1 MLTLNPVGGPGLTS
15 WVEKHCVLHASQSLS
30 RDKGWSPGFSHL
42 QTYRSYLYK
51 MPGKFTQPQST
62 IPVRGLKAL
71 KISLSFKRLTP
82 LYHKLTETN

>member
-1 MLTLNPVGGPGLTS
+1 MLHRACHEIKVGAQVFPTCKLN
-15 WVEKHCVLHASQSLS
+15 AN
-30 RDKGWSPGFSHL
+30 
-42 QTYRSYLYK
+42 SYLYK
-51 MPGKFTQPQST
+51 MPGQFTQPQST